1 MDDKVFSYGCCA
13 SVRPE
18 LAPNSFC
25 RIYGA
30 QQSFSSSR
38 GGRGVN
44 TQPTFRFTVQ
54 GLGRHGLRTAWH
66 GITCGS
72 TRVHVS
78 RTACASD
85 SFESS
90 DSTPA
95 GSSDLTR
102 AKRRQVSM
110 ENLGAVLT
118 GQAQE
123 ERLQY
128 SETRADGK
136 RFLEVTLSS
145 IHNVDHGRL
154 PMPFCHSAFLSFCH
168 FDILPFCH
176 FATAT
181 TFFRCP
187 ILSLKSIKL
196 MNLSP
201 NHKTL

>member
-1 MDDKVFSYGCCA
+1 MMDVEVFSHGCCA
-13 SVRPE
+13 SVRPG

-25 RIYGA
+25 RIYDA
-30 QQSFSSSR
+30 PESCSSSR
-38 GGRGVN
+38 GARGVYA
-44 TQPTFRFTVQ
+44 QPTFRFTVQ
-54 GLGRHGLRTAWH
+54 GLGRHGLRKAWH
-66 GITCGS
+66 DATCGS

-95 GSSDLTR
+95 GRSDRTR
-102 AKRRQVSM
+102 AKRRQISM

-118 GQAQE
+118 GQPQE

-145 IHNVDHGRL
+145 MHNVDHGRL
-154 PMPFCHSAFLSFCH
+154 PGNVGMPFCHSA
-168 FDILPFCH
+168 IPPFCL

-181 TFFRCP
+181 VLVGRPTV
-187 ILSLKSIKL
+187 SLKSNKL
-196 MNLSP
+196 MKLSP
-201 NHKTL
+201 NHKTP